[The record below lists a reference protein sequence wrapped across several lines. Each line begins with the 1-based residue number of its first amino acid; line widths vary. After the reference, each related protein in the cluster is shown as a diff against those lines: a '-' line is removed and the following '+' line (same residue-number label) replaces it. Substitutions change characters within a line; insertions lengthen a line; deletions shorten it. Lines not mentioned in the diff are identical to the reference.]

1 MKIKSVIKLVGIAI
15 ISCGLAGA
23 LASCGSAAENGSGSS
38 GSNTGFTIAVPSDT
52 SNEARALLLLEE
64 QGLITLREGADLSA
78 TKNDIV
84 DNPYNIEI
92 IEAEAASLPRTLE
105 DVDMAVINGNY
116 VLSSGME
123 TSSALV
129 GEDAGSQAA
138 IEYANVIAVRAEDA
152 QSEKTK
158 VLVEALQSEEVKQY
172 ITDSY
177 NGVVIPVDTNSA
189 DIKGSSSSGDKVIK
203 VGASPAPHAEIL
215 EFAKSIVE
223 KKGYTLEIVEFSDYV
238 LPNIALNDG
247 DIDANYFQHLPYLE
261 DFNKENGFDLVSAAK
276 IHFEPLSLYPG
287 KTTSIEA
294 LKN

>member
-1 MKIKSVIKLVGIAI
+1 MKRTTGVKLAVSAVF
-15 ISCGLAGA
+15 AVA
-23 LASCGSAAENGSGSS
+23 LALTLAACGGGSKGY
-38 GSNTGFTIAVPSDT
+38 TIAVPSDT

-64 QGLITLREGADLSA
+64 QGLITLKEGAGLTA

-84 DNPYNIEI
+84 ENPYDIEI

-129 GEDAGSQAA
+129 GEDAASAAA
-138 IEYANVIAVRAEDA
+138 IEYANVVAVRAEDA

-158 VLVEALQSEEVKQY
+158 VLVEALQSDEVKQF

-177 NGVVIPVDTNSA
+177 NGVVIPVDAEKSSIKGDSSA
-189 DIKGSSSSGDKVIK
+189 DGDKVIR

-215 EFAKSIVE
+215 EFAKGIIE
-223 KKGYTLEIVEFSDYV
+223 EKGYTLEIVEFSDYV
-238 LPNIALNDG
+238 LPNTALYDG
-247 DIDANYFQHLPYLE
+247 ELDANYFQHLPYLE
-261 DFNKENGFDLVSAAK
+261 DFNAEKGYDLVSAGK

-287 KTTSIEA
+287 KTASIEA
-294 LKN
+294 IKG